1 MNNVKIKMKAMLYSM
16 TFIFKWGRGDS
27 NSHTLSGATT
37 SK

>member
-1 MNNVKIKMKAMLYSM
+1 VLYGTYYKKSPRLGA
-16 TFIFKWGRGDS
+16 FFVCGKGDS